1 MCCDK
6 CDKWIQ
12 KTCASISDKK
22 CKDMQE
28 NKPCQEIWLCI
39 GSLDFPFTNIDNKN
53 LLLLHENENNLTTNN
68 DLTKFSVTC
77 SIYLRKLGKSLK
89 GIPCNCCKSFVHRR
103 CSKLKL
109 SEIRHLSKTKIHYIL
124 ANVLKIHIL
133 LQRKIKI
140 FFIIHQ

>member
-1 MCCDK
+1 MSRNLALH
-6 CDKWIQ
+6 WI
-12 KTCASISDKK
+12 
-22 CKDMQE
+22 
-28 NKPCQEIWLCI
+28 
-39 GSLDFPFTNIDNKN
+39 LDFPFTNIDNKN

-109 SEIRHLSKTKIHYIL
+109 SEIGHLSKTKKYLWECHYCKKGK
-124 ANVLKIHIL
+124 V
-133 LQRKIKI
+133 
-140 FFIIHQ
+140 FFCGFRL

>member
-6 CDKWIQ
+6 CDNWIQ

-39 GSLDFPFTNIDNKN
+39 GSLTFPSQILIIKIYSFYMKMKTT
-53 LLLLHENENNLTTNN
+53 LLLTMTLLNLV
-68 DLTKFSVTC
+68 FIYC

-109 SEIRHLSKTKIHYIL
+109 SEIGHLSKTKKYLWECHYCKKGK
-124 ANVLKIHIL
+124 V
-133 LQRKIKI
+133 
-140 FFIIHQ
+140 FFCGFRL